1 FQLKV
6 KGSTDLTGAVIAST
20 AQANLNWLYTDSL
33 ATKTI
38 VNHSESKV
46 SSRGISLD
54 TSMLTQ
60 GKYGLTKG
68 LIGNALSNVSDSE
81 SADGQTRS
89 GISNGEIRIN
99 NDAAQYAQ
107 TGQGSEE
114 TISRLNRDTA
124 NAHAAVKKQDVDAIE
139 RTVEAN
145 LSIKRDA
152 IRVVTALADEAYRS
166 RFVQEPQLIK
176 VVCPVESAKCTSD
189 PSLVVRIPASKE
201 EVATAPAGT
210 IFAVNGILNDE
221 KRGAELAYQNTKPE
235 RQNGSKPST
244 VYLMHIAPANNI
256 TSELIGVAYEK
267 ITATSGYDLA
277 NFLGYTKGQ
286 ELYSDVLRS
295 RDQLATASLGH
306 SRGTLIQE
314 AAFVMLS
321 NRLEGGKTY
330 TNPKLS
336 VRGVGGAA
344 DAGAYFERAMQVLG
358 PQGEKQN
365 ITYSYFSNDPVST
378 SNLSGGNMGAWTV
391 SDLWRVMKT
400 NNSMHSCYGTGGHG
414 CTQVEIPVSS
424 GPQGTSVGNNKLVEY
439 VGGVRLDRETVFRPV
454 GNRP

>member
-1 FQLKV
+1 M
-6 KGSTDLTGAVIAST
+6 
-20 AQANLNWLYTDSL
+20 
-33 ATKTI
+33 
-38 VNHSESKV
+38 

-107 TGQGSEE
+107 TGQGLEE

-152 IRVVTALADEAYRS
+152 IRAVTALADEAYRS

-201 EVATAPAGT
+201 EVATAPDGT
-210 IFAVNGILNDE
+210 IVAVNGILNDK
-221 KRGAELAYQNTKPE
+221 KRGAELAYQNIKPDQE
-235 RQNGSKPST
+235 DGSKPST
-244 VYLMHIAPANNI
+244 VYLMHIAPANNV

-267 ITATSGYDLA
+267 ITATSGYGLA

-295 RDQLATASLGH
+295 RDQLVTASLGH

-314 AAFVMLS
+314 AAFVMLG
-321 NRLEGGKTY
+321 NRLEGGATY
-330 TNPKLS
+330 TNPQLS

-344 DAGAYFERAMQVLG
+344 DAGVYFERAMQVLG
-358 PQGEKQN
+358 PLGEKQN
-365 ITYSYFSNDPVST
+365 VTYSYFSNDPVST

-391 SDLWRVMKT
+391 SDLWRVIKT
-400 NNSMHSCYGTGGHG
+400 DNSMHSCYGTGGHG
-414 CTQVEIPVSS
+414 CTQVEIPVPS
-424 GPQGTSVGNNKLVEY
+424 GPQGTPVGNNKLVEY
-439 VGGVRLDRETVFRPV
+439 VGGVRLEREAVFQPV
-454 GNRP
+454 GNR